1 MSETISSTIGIEK
14 DVKQKFEALKN
25 EAPKM
30 SATAAKQRKAMLKKL
45 LKVVMAK
52 RNKIQDALY
61 ADYDRSPIE
70 TDIADT
76 WVVVKEIKYAIKNL
90 DNWITDKHVSTPLAF
105 FGASSLIQY
114 EPKGVVLIISPWN
127 FPFNLTLSP
136 LVSAIA
142 AGNTVMVKPSEFTT
156 HSSHLIREIIVEAFP
171 PDVVNICEGSVD
183 TAKELLKLPFNHIF
197 FTGSPG
203 VGKKVMKAAADNLA
217 SVTLE
222 LGGKSPA
229 IVDGTVNLKKTAKML
244 AQSKFYNKGQIC
256 IATDYVFVH
265 QSIAEEFGE
274 AVTEALNEL
283 YPEDQFQKNRDY
295 ARLVDERH
303 MHRITSMVDDAIG
316 KGAKT
321 LTKVEVN
328 EEDRFVSPVVV
339 SDVTA
344 DMLIDQE
351 EIFGPIMPI
360 KSFSNLDEVIDAINA
375 GEKPLAMYVFSKK
388 KKVQTRILK
397 ETSAGAVVINEVS
410 VHHFNSELPFGGV
423 NNSGIGKSHGYFG
436 FLEFTNQKAVV
447 KQWSPFNM
455 SALLQPPY
463 TGFTKWLVDKLLRY
477 F

>member
-1 MSETISSTIGIEK
+1 MNDTMTTGTGLEQEIG
-14 DVKQKFEALKN
+14 QKFAALKQG
-25 EAPKM
+25 ASTM
-30 SATAAKQRKAMLKKL
+30 ATTTVQQRKAMLTKL
-45 LKVVMAK
+45 LKTVVAK
-52 RNKIQDALY
+52 RAKIQDALY

-76 WVVVKEIKYAIKNL
+76 WVVVKELKYAIKNM
-90 DNWITDKHVSTPLAF
+90 DNWMADKHVPTPIAF
-105 FGASSLIQY
+105 FGASSRIQF
-114 EPKGVVLIISPWN
+114 EAKGVVLIISPWN

-136 LVSAIA
+136 LVSAIS
-142 AGNTVMVKPSEFTT
+142 AGNTVMVKPSEFTIN
-156 HSSHLIREIIVEAFP
+156 SSHLIGEIIEETFP
-171 PDVVNICEGSVD
+171 PDVVNICEGSVE
-183 TAKELLKLPFNHIF
+183 TATELLKLPFNHIF

-229 IVDGTVNLKKTAKML
+229 IVDETVNLKKTAKML

-265 QSIAEEFGE
+265 ESVADKFGL
-274 AVTEALNEL
+274 AVTEALKEL

-295 ARLVDERH
+295 ARLVDVRH
-303 MHRITSMVDDAIG
+303 MNRITAMVDDAVG
-316 KGAKT
+316 KGGNL
-321 LTKVEVN
+321 LTQVEVN
-328 EEDRFVSPVVV
+328 EEYRFVSPVVV
-339 SDVTA
+339 SGVTS

-360 KSFSNLDEVIDAINA
+360 KTFKKLDEVIDAINA
-375 GEKPLAMYVFSKK
+375 GEKPLAMYIFSKK
-388 KKVQTRILK
+388 KQVQKRLLN
-397 ETSAGAVVINEVS
+397 ETSSGAAIINEVS
-410 VHHFNSELPFGGV
+410 IHHFNSELPFGGV

-436 FLEFTNQKAVV
+436 FLEFSNQKAVV
-447 KQWSPFNM
+447 KQWLPFNI

-463 TGFTKWLVDKLLRY
+463 TAFTKWLVDKLVRI